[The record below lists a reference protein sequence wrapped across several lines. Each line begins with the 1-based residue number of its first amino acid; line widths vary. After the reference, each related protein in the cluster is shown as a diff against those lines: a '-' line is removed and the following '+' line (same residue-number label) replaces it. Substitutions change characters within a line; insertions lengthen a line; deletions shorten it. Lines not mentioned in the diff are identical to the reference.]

1 MIRYIKSLVRAKKRK
16 VFQSNKTLTH
26 AAPEHRQPSSRL
38 RSGRVSLPTQIAPR
52 APIDF
57 FLPSQPTLLR
67 ERARPWAVGG
77 CANSRELPGRCFSN
91 VPGHQ
96 PLQCPSQ
103 RWSSSRLNVGL
114 NLGRPVGPGPLAFL
128 DRGAMAPGIC
138 GRRRRAVGGPT
149 TWPTHQARI
158 WPVSEIQSRARLA
171 LASNLALTSLW
182 GGGGTGPCPFWGA
195 WPP

>member
-1 MIRYIKSLVRAKKRK
+1 MYQIISQGKKKKGRFFNPTK
-16 VFQSNKTLTH
+16 PSMQHQGIASRHH
-26 AAPEHRQPSSRL
+26 AFA
-38 RSGRVSLPTQIAPR
+38 RVSLPTQIAPR
-52 APIDF
+52 APSDF

-67 ERARPWAVGG
+67 ERAVVGG
-77 CANSRELPGRCFSN
+77 CACANSRELPGRCFSN

-128 DRGAMAPGIC
+128 DRGAMPPGIC

-171 LASNLALTSLW
+171 WASNLALTSLW
-182 GGGGTGPCPFWGA
+182 GGGGTGPCPFFGA